1 MGDTLAAAVPFV
13 TAATTAIGAA
23 ASGYAS
29 IKAASAKTP
38 KAQKLPAVAE
48 VATAPDV
55 DDAAVQ
61 RARMEA
67 IRRRQAASGRQS
79 TDLTDETLG

>member
-1 MGDTLAAAVPFV
+1 MADTVAAAVPFI
-13 TAATTAIGAA
+13 TAGATAIGAA

-29 IKAASAKTP
+29 IKASGAKTP
-38 KAQKLPAVAE
+38 KAAKLPAVAE

-61 RARMEA
+61 RARLDA
-67 IRRRQAASGRQS
+67 IRRRQAASGRAS
-79 TDLTDETLG
+79 TNLTDETLG